1 MNASTN
7 ITALIVLVTITV
19 LSLAALTLLLRAQR
33 RSIRQKRDDRP
44 PTRPVQ
50 PLHLPTIHAD
60 RTQECR
66 HIARRAAYLKWQQ
79 DHAALQ
85 AARAIQQAA
94 RWYGE

>member
-7 ITALIVLVTITV
+7 IIALVVLVAITA

-33 RSIRQKRDDRP
+33 RSIRQKRNSRP

-60 RTQECR
+60 RTQECQ

>member
-7 ITALIVLVTITV
+7 ITALIVLVTITA
-19 LSLAALTLLLRAQR
+19 LSLAALTLLRAQR
-33 RSIRQKRDDRP
+33 RSIRQKRNSRP
-44 PTRPVQ
+44 PTGPAQ

-60 RTQECR
+60 RTQECQ
-66 HIARRAAYLKWQQ
+66 HITRRAAYLKWQQ